1 MKQKKIKPLF
11 MGVIDEKY
19 YGSIPVSRSF
29 CAFYNVDISLKKVII
44 KLKEPPIYGWPFGL
58 FIKK

>member
-1 MKQKKIKPLF
+1 
-11 MGVIDEKY
+11 MGVIDKKY

-29 CAFYNVDISLKKVII
+29 YAFYNVDISLKKVII